1 MEKFSLL
8 LAEALGWLVGGQAH
22 IMLCTSVPSK
32 KGDVHSIAYVW
43 ILEYD
48 VGSDSILLA
57 WTLSWMNVI
66 NTPPL
71 MDPIKIKW

>member
-32 KGDVHSIAYVW
+32 KGDVHSIAYVQ
-43 ILEYD
+43 ILEYSLSSND
-48 VGSDSILLA
+48 VFSG
-57 WTLSWMNVI
+57 WTLSWIRNV
-66 NTPPL
+66 NTAPL
-71 MDPIKIKW
+71 TDTIKIKL